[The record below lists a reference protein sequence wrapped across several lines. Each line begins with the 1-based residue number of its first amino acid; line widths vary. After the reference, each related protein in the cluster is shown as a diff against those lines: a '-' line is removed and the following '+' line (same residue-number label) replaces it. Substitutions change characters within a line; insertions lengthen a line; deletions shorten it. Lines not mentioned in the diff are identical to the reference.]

1 MPRALAPLSAGSY
14 FQCVPCIQL
23 LGPTKGFT
31 VLHCITTDLFM
42 QTPGHWYSPDC
53 HVISSSVYP
62 GLVCASAFVVQGYC
76 ASMCFRFPPPSQCH
90 QYVKPLS
97 FGAIIRTAR
106 DGASR
111 CTLGLRQRQP
121 IKMSA
126 LTESLTANSVVTT
139 LRHRLATAIFSS
151 PAALLAPLV
160 PLWL

>member
-1 MPRALAPLSAGSY
+1 MHPIIGAHQGFHGSTLHNHGSVHADTWTLV
-14 FQCVPCIQL
+14 FTRLPC
-23 LGPTKGFT
+23 
-31 VLHCITTDLFM
+31 
-42 QTPGHWYSPDC
+42 
-53 HVISSSVYP
+53 YP